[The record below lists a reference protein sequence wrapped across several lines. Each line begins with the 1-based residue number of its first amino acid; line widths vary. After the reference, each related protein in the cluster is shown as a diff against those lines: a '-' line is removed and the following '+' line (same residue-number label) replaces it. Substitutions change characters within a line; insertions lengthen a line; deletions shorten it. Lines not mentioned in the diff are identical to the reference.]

1 MADAPAQVGT
11 DMTLLEAFVAQPVP
25 WLAVTMALLAAF
37 LMGFARSGLGTGGFV
52 VSPLMV
58 FGLGATDGL
67 AVVAV
72 LMLPSAM
79 LGVWQHRGEAGPSL
93 LRPLIPAAFVG
104 TSIGG
109 LLLWL
114 LVAEGEMAAVHRRLE
129 LVVAGLSLLYV
140 AMMALRDRI
149 ARFGG
154 GGGPPRPLGIFLV
167 GTGLG
172 VSQTVANSGAPLM
185 TVYFVRHGLD
195 KARFVA
201 AQLDFLLVQNLLK
214 LIPLLLLGILHL
226 GNAGAALVLIPVT
239 LIGSLAGQ
247 RFYQAASE
255 RLFFGAYIAL
265 LVIGFAVSVMLIIG
279 RDRVMGLI

>member
-1 MADAPAQVGT
+1 
-11 DMTLLEAFVAQPVP
+11 
-25 WLAVTMALLAAF
+25 
-37 LMGFARSGLGTGGFV
+37 
-52 VSPLMV
+52 MV

-79 LGVWQHRGEAGPSL
+79 LGVWQHRGEAGRDL
-93 LRPLIPAAFVG
+93 LRPLLPAAFLG
-104 TSIGG
+104 TAIGG

-114 LVAEGEMAAVHRRLE
+114 LVSEGAMALIHRRLE
-129 LVVAGLSLLYV
+129 LVVAGLSLIYV
-140 AMMALRDRI
+140 AMMAARDKI
-149 ARFGG
+149 ARLGG
-154 GGGPPRPLGIFLV
+154 GGGAPRPLGVFLV

-172 VSQTVANSGAPLM
+172 ISQTVANSGAPLM
-185 TVYFVRHGLD
+185 TVYFLRHGID

-239 LIGSLAGQ
+239 LLGSLIGQ
-247 RFYQAASE
+247 RFYRAASE
-255 RLFFGAYIAL
+255 GMFFAFYIGL
-265 LVIGFAVSVMLIIG
+265 LVIGFAVSVLLIIG
-279 RDRVMGLI
+279 RDRVLSWV

>member
-1 MADAPAQVGT
+1 
-11 DMTLLEAFVAQPVP
+11 MTLFNALVSQPIP
-25 WLAVTMALLAAF
+25 GLAVTIAVSAAF

-58 FGLGATDGL
+58 LGLGATDGL

-72 LMLPSAM
+72 LMLPAAV

-114 LVAEGEMAAVHRRLE
+114 LVAAGQMDLIHRRIE
-129 LVVAGLSLLYV
+129 LVVAGLSLVYV
-140 AMMALRDRI
+140 AMMALRNQI
-149 ARFGG
+149 ANI
-154 GGGPPRPLGIFLV
+154 GGGPAAPRPLGIFLV

-172 VSQTVANSGAPLM
+172 VSQTVANSGAPLL
-185 TVYFVRHGLD
+185 TVYFVRHGID

-214 LIPLLLLGILHL
+214 LVPLLLLDILHL

-239 LIGSLAGQ
+239 MIGSLVGE
-247 RFYQAASE
+247 RFYQAASK
-255 RLFFGAYIAL
+255 RLFFGFYIAL
-265 LVIGFAVSVMLIIG
+265 LVVGFVVSVLLIIG
-279 RDRVMGLI
+279 RARVLSLI

>member
-1 MADAPAQVGT
+1 MS
-11 DMTLLEAFVAQPVP
+11 LLNAFIDQPLP
-25 WLAVTMALLAAF
+25 WLAVTMAIAAAF

-72 LMLPSAM
+72 LMLPSAV
-79 LGVWQHRGEAGPSL
+79 LGVWQHRGEAGPAL
-93 LRPLIPAAFVG
+93 LRPLLPAAFVG
-104 TSIGG
+104 TTIGG

-114 LVAEGEMAAVHRRLE
+114 LVSDGAMALIHRRLE

-140 AMMALRDRI
+140 AMMAARNWI
-149 ARFGG
+149 ARVGG
-154 GGGPPRPLGIFLV
+154 GGGPPRPLGIFLT

-172 VSQTVANSGAPLM
+172 ISQTVANSGSPLM
-185 TVYFVRHGLD
+185 TVYFLRQGLD
-195 KARFVA
+195 KTRFVA

-214 LIPLLLLGILHL
+214 LVPLLLLGILHL

-239 LIGSLAGQ
+239 LIGSLVGQ
-247 RFYQAASE
+247 RFYKAATE
-255 RLFFGAYIAL
+255 RVFFGFYIAL
-265 LVIGFAVSVMLIIG
+265 LLIGFAISALLMIG
-279 RDRVMGLI
+279 RDRVLGMF

>member
-1 MADAPAQVGT
+1 
-11 DMTLLEAFVAQPVP
+11 MTLLNAFIDQPVP
-25 WLAVTMALLAAF
+25 WLAVTFALCAAF

-72 LMLPSAM
+72 LMLPAAL
-79 LGVWQHRGEAGPSL
+79 LGVWQHRGEAGPDL
-93 LRPLIPAAFVG
+93 LRPLLPAAFLG
-104 TSIGG
+104 TAIGA

-114 LVAEGEMAAVHRRLE
+114 MVSEGAIALIHRRLE
-129 LVVAGLSLLYV
+129 LVVAGLSLVYV
-140 AMMALRDRI
+140 AMMAARDKI
-149 ARFGG
+149 AQLGG
-154 GGGPPRPLGIFLV
+154 GGGAPRPLGIFLV

-172 VSQTVANSGAPLM
+172 ISQTVANSGAPLM
-185 TVYFVRHGLD
+185 TVYFLRHGID
-195 KARFVA
+195 KAHVVA

-239 LIGSLAGQ
+239 LLGSLVGQ
-247 RFYQAASE
+247 RFYRRASE
-255 RLFFGAYIAL
+255 RLFFAFYIGL
-265 LVIGFAVSVMLIIG
+265 LVIGFAVSVLLIVG
-279 RDRVMGLI
+279 RDRVLLWV